1 MKKLY
6 KQFNHLKIDMNM
18 DPMEVS
24 TLEKERIK
32 RNVMKVKKKKH
43 LTRNFVAAAAFL
55 VTSSISIGY
64 AFPTFAANIPVV
76 GNIFGLFVDDE
87 KYVFEKHDEYSTSI
101 GTTQESNDVEVTVT
115 DAVYDGE
122 NITIA
127 YTIKSEKRLGE
138 RPILEGEITADE
150 FENRYEHSGFDNH
163 YIVKK
168 INDKEYAVL
177 YIYELI
183 KGPKPEKV
191 QITFQGNKIVD
202 LNNVNNEI
210 TGDWSFEFTLEK
222 LASET
227 KVFEKGSIKT
237 EAEGTEVIVRELTE
251 TPISTTLKISEL
263 VDMAFIAK
271 EEEAWRGVLIE
282 YKVSDNLG
290 NEYNI
295 VQYRGTG
302 HSTDF
307 NDLSVSH
314 ARITT
319 NRFDEKAT
327 SIMITPVVGIYKMKD
342 SEGSLELIKEPYKIE
357 PIIVPIK

>member
-32 RNVMKVKKKKH
+32 RNVMKENKKKH
-43 LTRNFVAAAAFL
+43 LTRSFVAAVVFL
-55 VTSSISIGY
+55 VASSISIGY
-64 AFPTFAANIPVV
+64 AFPTFAANIPVI

-127 YTIKSEKRLGE
+127 YTIKSEKKLGE
-138 RPILEGEITADE
+138 RPILDGEITADE
-150 FENRYEHSGFDNH
+150 FENRYEHSGFDKH

-202 LNNVNNEI
+202 LNNGNNAI
-210 TGDWSFEFTLEK
+210 AGDWSFEFTLAK

-227 KVFEKGSIKT
+227 KVFEKGSIIT
-237 EAEGTEVIVRELTE
+237 EAEGTEVIVREITE
-251 TPISTTLKISEL
+251 TPVSTTLKISEL
-263 VDMAFIAK
+263 VDMASIAK
-271 EEEAWRGVLIE
+271 EEEEWRGVLIE
-282 YKVSDNLG
+282 YKVSDDLG
-290 NEYNI
+290 NVYNI
-295 VQYRGTG
+295 VHHRGTG

-307 NDLSVSH
+307 GDLSGNQ

-319 NRFDEKAT
+319 NRFDERAT

-342 SEGSLELIKEPYKIE
+342 SDGALELIKEPYAIE

>member
-150 FENRYEHSGFDNH
+150 FENSYEHSGFDNH

-237 EAEGTEVIVRELTE
+237 EAEGTEVIVSELTE

-295 VQYRGTG
+295 VHHGGTG

-307 NDLSVSH
+307 NELSVSH

-342 SEGSLELIKEPYKIE
+342 SEGALELIKEPYKIE